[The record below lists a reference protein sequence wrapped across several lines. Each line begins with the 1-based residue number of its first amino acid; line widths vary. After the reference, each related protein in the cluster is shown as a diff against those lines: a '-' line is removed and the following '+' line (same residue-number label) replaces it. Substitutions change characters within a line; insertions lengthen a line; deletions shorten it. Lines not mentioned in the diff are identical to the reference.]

1 MNTPNQKK
9 YSLTFLSIL
18 TTCVLLSACARTQQ
32 TTVEEVTVTGP
43 DCVETHVTQI
53 KRAKNGR
60 LKVKEQDYYEK
71 IKCVDK
77 HGRNIKANSPEQCL
91 KKGGKIID
99 KVITQDT
106 KRS

>member
-1 MNTPNQKK
+1 MNKFNLKK
-9 YSLTFLSIL
+9 SSLTFLSIL

-43 DCVETHVTQI
+43 DCVETHTTQV

-60 LKVKEQDYYEK
+60 LKVKEQNYYEK
-71 IKCVDK
+71 VQCVDK
-77 HGRNIKANSPEQCL
+77 QGRNIKANSPEQCL
-91 KKGGKIID
+91 KKGGQIID
-99 KVITQDT
+99 KIVTQDT